1 MPEFKVTVDQ
11 LREGVFIRL
20 NLKWYDHPFLFN
32 SFKITSAEQIGTL
45 RELGISKVICI
56 PEKSDVLPLPHQ
68 EMPSSEGKPKEEP
81 IPAPQSSNAKKLWEM
96 KKEQIERLKQRR
108 AKDAKC
114 EKRFNES
121 VAEVKNIMQN
131 VDSSSKETY
140 EESDKLLQSIVSSLM
155 PEKESA
161 VQLMNT
167 KFGKENIFFHSL
179 NVAVLSMML
188 GREYGL
194 DAEMMRVLGFGALFH
209 DIGKSR
215 IPKKVLYKTTALTRA
230 ELTFYQLHLRYGVEI
245 LSKLD
250 MVPPAAMKTLYQHH
264 ERNDGQGFP
273 EKLAGNEITLFA
285 KIVSIANVYDNH
297 CNKRDPKDS
306 LTPHE
311 ALAYMFSVQKDQFD
325 QDLLSLFIHC
335 LGVYPP
341 GTIVKLSNGLIGMV
355 ISVNS
360 LNPLYPSLIIY
371 NPDIPKKEALIYD
384 LMSEPHLKI
393 ESSMKP
399 SQLTHDAYDYL
410 SPRTRVT
417 YYVAESETINQ
428 DSNKKNVD
436 LSGS

>member
-1 MPEFKVTVDQ
+1 MPEYKVTVDQ

-20 NLKWYDHPFLFN
+20 NLKWYEHPFLFN
-32 SFKITSAEQIGTL
+32 SFKITSTEQIGTL

-68 EMPSSEGKPKEEP
+68 ETPSPAEKPKAEP
-81 IPAPQSSNAKKLWEM
+81 VPAPESANAKKLWVI

-121 VAEVKNIMQN
+121 VTEVKNIMQN
-131 VDSSSKETY
+131 ADIGSKETY

-194 DAEMMRVLGFGALFH
+194 NAEMMRILGFGALFH
-209 DIGKSR
+209 DIGKGR
-215 IPKKVLYKTTALTRA
+215 IPKKVLYKTTAPTRA
-230 ELTFYQLHLRYGVEI
+230 EFKFYQLHPMYGVEI
-245 LSKLD
+245 LSKLE
-250 MVPPAAMKTLYQHH
+250 MVPPAAMTTVYQHH
-264 ERNDGQGFP
+264 ERVDGQGFP
-273 EKLAGNEITLFA
+273 EKLTGKEITLFA

-297 CNKRDPKDS
+297 CNKRDPKDA

-311 ALAYMFSVQKDQFD
+311 ALSYMFGVQKDQFD
-325 QDLLSLFIHC
+325 QELLSLFIHC

-384 LMSEPHLKI
+384 LMNEPHLQI
-393 ESSMKP
+393 DSSLKP
-399 SQLTHDAYDYL
+399 SQLTHDAYEYL

-417 YYVAESETINQ
+417 YYMAESETGQ
-428 DSNKKNVD
+428 SRFTPHQKK
-436 LSGS
+436 